1 MINKSPLWT
10 CPQSLLGS
18 YSYFYDEYH
27 NDVAQLVERFK
38 KIANPHI
45 VSIYRG
51 SLPLGVHLSNIFKCP
66 LSIVKYQSRDG
77 EDSKAEWLLNL
88 TADKSVRNNPKF
100 FPHLIV
106 VDDIYDT
113 GETFRAV
120 KALSEFQD
128 NPDYSLM
135 ALFCNKNKDGVHY
148 LHEQLRKWIVFPWE
162 RTPDPV
168 HVHTE
173 QCKHE

>member
-1 MINKSPLWT
+1 MSDN
-10 CPQSLLGS
+10 
-18 YSYFYDEYH
+18 YNYFYDQYYKDISLIYH
-27 NDVAQLVERFK
+27 KYK
-38 KIANPHI
+38 KVTKPHI
-45 VSIYRG
+45 VSVYRG
-51 SLPLGVHLSNIFKCP
+51 SLPIGTHLSNIFQCP

-135 ALFCNKNKDGVHY
+135 ALFGNKNDDGVHY